1 MAKKNDM
8 TEAEAREARLDKKL
22 KALAEAGDWDGVLAE
37 MDKYDE
43 NNERR
48 HRFHRDDLDVTLLDR
63 QANAEERYCTDK
75 LLWLSLSRTED
86 WDEIIFSQNP
96 EDLYQLVEEYPT
108 SEALR
113 ELTPIQKK
121 ILLENIVHGVPAKE
135 LAEKMGCSVRNITKH
150 RQKALEAVRVLVTGH
165 K

>member
-1 MAKKNDM
+1 MAKKNGM

-22 KALAEAGDWDGVLAE
+22 KALAEAGDWDGVVAE
-37 MDKYDE
+37 LDKYDE

-48 HRFHRDDLDVTLLDR
+48 HRFHRDGLDITLLER
-63 QANAEERYCTDK
+63 RANEGERCCTDK
-75 LLWLSLSRTED
+75 LLRLSLSRTED
-86 WDEIIFSQNP
+86 WEEIIFSQNP

-113 ELTPIQKK
+113 DLTPIQKK
-121 ILLENIVHGVPAKE
+121 ILLENIVHGIPAKE
-135 LAEKMGCSVRNITKH
+135 LAEKMDCSVRNITKH
-150 RQKALEAVRVLVTGH
+150 RQKALETVRILVTGH